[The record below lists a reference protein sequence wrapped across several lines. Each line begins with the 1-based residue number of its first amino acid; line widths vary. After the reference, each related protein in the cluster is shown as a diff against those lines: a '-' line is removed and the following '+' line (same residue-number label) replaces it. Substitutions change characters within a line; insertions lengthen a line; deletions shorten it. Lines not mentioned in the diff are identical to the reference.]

1 MDGAELS
8 LRAVVAAPDGSADL
22 RRSLTGSPEDPDG
35 LGRRLAR
42 LLLEDG
48 AAELMPGPNTPTPH
62 DLPDP
67 AGPTGTTAMPEPHV
81 TERAL

>member
-1 MDGAELS
+1 MPWPRSSRASTAAELS
-8 LRAVVAAPDGSADL
+8 LRAVVTTPDGSADL
-22 RRSLTGSPEDPDG
+22 RRSLVGDVAHPAD

-48 AAELMPGPNTPTPH
+48 AADLMSDTPP
-62 DLPDP
+62 P
-67 AGPTGTTAMPEPHV
+67 TTADHIA